1 MSEHHE
7 QLSRLEQSLVELHEL
22 EQARVFQPTAL
33 PEMPVAARTGWHGL
47 RRWALVGLPAAACL
61 GLAVGIMS
69 FIPAAL
75 DQPQLVTNGPTS
87 FMECLSASGPS
98 ISVAGNC
105 ASYDYDTDGDVD
117 MKDWS
122 EYTTRAR
129 SPR

>member
-1 MSEHHE
+1 MSEHQE

-22 EQARVFQPTAL
+22 ERAGVFQPTTLA
-33 PEMPVAARTGWHGL
+33 EMPVAARTGWHGL

-61 GLAVGIMS
+61 ALAVGVLS
-69 FIPAAL
+69 FLPTSL

-87 FMECLSASGPS
+87 FMECWNASGPS
-98 ISVAGNC
+98 SSVAGNC
-105 ASYDYDTDGDVD
+105 ASFDYDTDGDVD
-117 MKDWS
+117 LKDWS